1 MSLVTGT
8 VYNIVCRSAC
18 CLFRVLSFMLHVWVC
33 CNIFCLFSL
42 LLPEFWLLYSKK
54 TLCPHQWQ
62 EMFLF
67 ISLLSKFQL
76 LHLRFDPLYM
86 VRDRVCFLSSE
97 YGYSVSQ
104 QQFLK
109 TLPFLQFTHWLCFFY
124 KSLRL
129 AGVGSRCRR
138 CRVAHTSPISESWGS
153 RPGRT
158 LIPAFGSCTPWQEA
172 GAGLSTWASA
182 THVGGLDF
190 APGFCFSLAYLRQA
204 SGGAK
209 QQTGD
214 WHCSLSASVSLSSK
228 IKFQKQLAKNKTKKT
243 AGCATGVYVW
253 VPSVPCSSVWLYA
266 SARLLW
272 WYSSALLLFLGN
284 SYSPLI

>member
-1 MSLVTGT
+1 
-8 VYNIVCRSAC
+8 
-18 CLFRVLSFMLHVWVC
+18 
-33 CNIFCLFSL
+33 
-42 LLPEFWLLYSKK
+42 
-54 TLCPHQWQ
+54 
-62 EMFLF
+62 MFLF

-124 KSLRL
+124 KSFRL

-138 CRVAHTSPISESWGS
+138 CHVAHTSPISESLGS
-153 RPGRT
+153 SPGRT

-204 SGGAK
+204 SGGRNSRREID
-209 QQTGD
+209 TVLSVPL
-214 WHCSLSASVSLSSK
+214 SLSQVKLNFKSSWPK
-228 IKFQKQLAKNKTKKT
+228 TKQKRQLAVPLGFMSGFHPFHVAVSDFTPVPGYFGGILQLCCSFSAIPTHLWFSKWSLFCQGGIHSMAQTRGT
-243 AGCATGVYVW
+243 VQGC
-253 VPSVPCSSVWLYA
+253 
-266 SARLLW
+266 
-272 WYSSALLLFLGN
+272 
-284 SYSPLI
+284 SYRSWRKV